1 MRVGIL
7 LFSFHGRIIVSRLQE
22 WIRIP
27 TSFGCIPGEKKKERH
42 ILGRYIIGTGAF
54 MNLIKN
60 WRLIVPLTFLTILSA
75 ACGGV
80 ATETDPESISVPV
93 TPEEVPIPAVLAE
106 VIASPLG
113 NLLADYVAK
122 DNPLFSGSILVARGG
137 EVLLSKG

>member
-1 MRVGIL
+1 
-7 LFSFHGRIIVSRLQE
+7 
-22 WIRIP
+22 
-27 TSFGCIPGEKKKERH
+27 
-42 ILGRYIIGTGAF
+42 

-75 ACGGV
+75 ACGEV

-106 VIASPLG
+106 LIASPLG